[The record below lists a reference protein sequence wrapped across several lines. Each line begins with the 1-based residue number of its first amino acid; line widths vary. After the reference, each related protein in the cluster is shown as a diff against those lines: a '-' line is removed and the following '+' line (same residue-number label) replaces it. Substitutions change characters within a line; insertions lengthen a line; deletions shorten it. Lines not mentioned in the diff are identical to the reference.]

1 MSERPVVQSALKAAA
16 VVGALETIQAAG
28 VSVSAV
34 LLEAGCPQV
43 DQAETALMRQLM
55 RQLIQPPG

>member
-28 VSVSAV
+28 VGAV

-43 DQAETALMRQLM
+43 DQAEPALMG
-55 RQLIQPPG
+55 QLIQPPG